1 MIKKNNFAQVAPAL
15 LSWWQGNGRKDL
27 PWQRNPTA
35 YRVWVSEIMLQ
46 QTQVSTVIGYYD
58 RFMKT
63 FPDVQVLARAELD
76 SVLHL
81 WSGLGYYARARNM
94 HQAAGEICAR
104 FGGVLPFDIDALQ
117 SLPGIGRS
125 TAGAILALA
134 ADRRHPILDGNA
146 RRVLAR
152 VFGIAGWP
160 GDTAVN
166 RELWRLADACTPAHR
181 VAHYTQ
187 AIMDLGASVCTR
199 RKANCVGCPL
209 SPQCIAHQCDVVD
222 QIPAP
227 RPKRNR
233 PQREVVLVMVVRD
246 DGAVLLEKRPS
257 SGVWGGLWG
266 FPETVDVDQV
276 PAWCHSH
283 VGIVPRRIQVR
294 SVLRH
299 GFTHFDLAMTPVEA
313 HIARPPDHAMEGDR
327 WLWYNLNQPAAVG
340 IAAPVARLLET
351 FGERQNLETKHDTH
365 GAVRIARG

>member
-1 MIKKNNFAQVAPAL
+1 MTTPNNIAQFAPAL
-15 LSWWQGNGRKDL
+15 LGWWDDDGRKDL
-27 PWQRNPTA
+27 PWQQNPTL

-46 QTQVSTVIGYYD
+46 QTQVGTVVRYYD
-58 RFMKT
+58 RFMGA
-63 FPDVQVLARAELD
+63 FPDVQTLAYAELD
-76 SVLHL
+76 RVLHL

-94 HQAAGEICAR
+94 HRAAGEIADR
-104 FGGVLPFDIDALQ
+104 FNGELPSDIDALE

-152 VFGIAGWP
+152 VFGVAGWP
-160 GDTAVN
+160 GDTQVN
-166 RELWRLADACTPAHR
+166 RELWQLADACTPSRR
-181 VAHYTQ
+181 VANYTQ

-199 RKANCVGCPL
+199 RKAKCIACPL
-209 SPQCIAHQCDVVD
+209 NQQCIAHRGDVVD
-222 QIPAP
+222 QIPTP
-227 RPKRNR
+227 RPKRDR

-266 FPETVDVDQV
+266 FPETDDVDQV
-276 PAWCHSH
+276 PAWCLSK
-283 VGIVPRRIQVR
+283 VGIVPLRVEVR

-313 HIARPPDHAMEGDR
+313 HIKSPPERAMEGDQ
-327 WLWYNLNQPAAVG
+327 WLWYNLSQPAAVG

-351 FGERQNLETKHDTH
+351 FGELQDMEIEHDTH